1 MPTVSDVEQII
12 EYVDDAKRAAAGE
25 RVSGE
30 PLAEFIARV
39 LVELRAARARLARI
53 EPVYALARRWCNRP
67 ASVIAE
73 GRDVL
78 RNDAEL
84 WLELRRRVEA
94 VTLDPGEER

>member
-1 MPTVSDVEQII
+1 VSDVII
-12 EYVDDAKRAAAGE
+12 KGYVEYVDDAKRAAAGE

-30 PLAEFIARV
+30 PLAEFITRI

-67 ASVIAE
+67 ASVLAE
-73 GRDVL
+73 GREVFH
-78 RNDAEL
+78 NDAEL